1 MNIAETLRGLRR
13 RWYIVL
19 PGIIVAAGLASW
31 MWVSTPPMY
40 ERTATQLLL
49 PGAATLPESTEG
61 APNPFLYLGG
71 LTTAA
76 DVTVGALN
84 APQIVREATEAHA
97 GSEVSVTRDPST
109 SGPVVLITA
118 TAPSDEAAAD
128 IIDTMLQQTVDVLDA
143 LQSEQEVT
151 EDAKVTV
158 STLAVADESELNY
171 RDRALYSVGAGAGA
185 VLLALLLAAAVDGLV
200 RQRGRRR
207 VRAARKERRAG
218 GAAKRRDTATA
229 LAGADE
235 VDDPIEDV
243 DKPRTETVDAPR
255 TEKAGVGPDPVA
267 SPSAEKSAPKR
278 STTPGNRAAVADL
291 EVLAEVDVALDRLL
305 LAERAPIGAR
315 RQGNP

>member
-31 MWVSTPPMY
+31 MWVTTPPMY

-49 PGAATLPESTEG
+49 PGAATLPETEEG
-61 APNPFLYLGG
+61 EPNPFLYLGG

-84 APQIVREATEAHA
+84 APQVAREATDAHP

-109 SGPVVLITA
+109 SGPVVLIAA
-118 TAPSDEAAAD
+118 TAPSDAAAAD
-128 IIDTMLQQTVDVLDA
+128 IIDTMLRQTVDVLDD

-158 STLAVADESELNY
+158 STLAVTDESELNY
-171 RDRALYSVGAGAGA
+171 RDRALYTVGAGGGA

-200 RQRGRRR
+200 RHRGRRR
-207 VRAARKERRAG
+207 VRVARKERRAR
-218 GAAKRRDTATA
+218 AEAKRRATA
-229 LAGADE
+229 EEPAPAEAAE
-235 VDDPIEDV
+235 VDDPHE
-243 DKPRTETVDAPR
+243 PQTEIVDAPEASVVR
-255 TEKAGVGPDPVA
+255 PSSEESEPEKQT
-267 SPSAEKSAPKR
+267 KSADGAQP
-278 STTPGNRAAVADL
+278 ADR
-291 EVLAEVDVALDRLL
+291 EDLAEVDVALDRLL
-305 LAERAPIGAR
+305 LAESAPIGAR
-315 RQGNP
+315 RQGNR